1 MTEIELTESMLIV
14 QVKGVHKILALKSE
28 LEIPLTHVVGAE
40 IDPTV
45 VEQWGHINLKEIRAP
60 GTGLPGVLKAGSFRL
75 AGQWAFWDVHAP
87 HKAIT
92 IKLADEHYTKLVI
105 EVADP
110 AATVAQIE
118 EAVRAGKSS

>member
-14 QVKGVHKILALKSE
+14 HMKGVHKILALKSQ

-40 IDPTV
+40 IDPAV
-45 VEQWGHINLKEIRAP
+45 VEQWGHPNWKGVRI
-60 GTGLPGVLKAGSFRL
+60 GTGLPGVILAGNVL
-75 AGQWAFWDVHAP
+75 LEGQWAFWDVNDP

-92 IKLADEHYTKLVI
+92 IRLADEHYTKLVI

-110 AATVAQIE
+110 AADVARIE
-118 EAVRAGKSS
+118 EAVRARQSS

>member
-14 QVKGVHKILALKSE
+14 HMKGVHKILTLKSQ

-40 IDPTV
+40 IDPAV
-45 VEQWGHINLKEIRAP
+45 VEQWGKVNLKGVRI
-60 GTGLPGVLKAGSFRL
+60 GTGLPGVIKAGDFL
-75 AGQWAFWDVHAP
+75 LEGQWAFWDVHDP

-105 EVADP
+105 EIADP
-110 AATVAQIE
+110 AAAVARIE
-118 EAVRAGKSS
+118 EAIQAHKSS